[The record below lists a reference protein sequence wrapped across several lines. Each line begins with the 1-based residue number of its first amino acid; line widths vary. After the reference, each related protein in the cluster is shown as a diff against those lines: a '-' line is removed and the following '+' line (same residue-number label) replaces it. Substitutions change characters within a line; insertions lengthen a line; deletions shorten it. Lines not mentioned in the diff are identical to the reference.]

1 MRVGRDEMTVTEFL
15 KTALGFDEGPMT
27 PIKWIYTV
35 WAVVTVMWFASCLW
49 VNPLP
54 LIVAVVL
61 IGIPATF
68 IWFMGGY

>member
-15 KTALGFDEGPMT
+15 KATIGFGKGPMT
-27 PIKWIYTV
+27 TIKWIYAV
-35 WAVVTVMWFASCLW
+35 WVIVSFMWLASCLW
-49 VNPLP
+49 VNPFP
-54 LIVAVVL
+54 LMVAVVL